1 MYVIIDHYDSYV
13 YNLAREL
20 EVLGGK
26 TELIRSDKA
35 DPGYLEYLRKQGSLE
50 GLILSPGPKRPEDCE
65 DSVQLVLR
73 FAGRIPIL
81 GVCLGHQMICRAFG
95 GWIVKGARPMHGKV
109 TKVIHTRQGLFQGL
123 PKEFLV
129 TRYHSLIAERESLPD
144 VLRLDAV
151 SFEREV
157 MAVSHKTQPVFGVQ
171 FHPEA
176 VLTEYGSELL
186 QNYMNICER
195 WRKHGDKNQKST
207 IL

>member
-95 GWIVKGARPMHGKV
+95 GRIVKGARPMHGKV

-129 TRYHSLIAERESLPD
+129 TRYHSLTAERESLPD

-151 SFEREV
+151 SSEREI

-186 QNYMNICER
+186 QNYMNICKR
-195 WRKHGDKNQKST
+195 WREHGDKNQKST